1 MTTAMATMTLTMS
14 MNGQINRKKR
24 EQRMQRVA
32 KSNKEAE
39 QQQRQTAEK
48 EATREEVNATCRHR
62 HHGRS
67 AAGNYHKQQQFP
79 YMYECGLRVSVTA
92 EKK

>member
-1 MTTAMATMTLTMS
+1 MATMTLTMS

-24 EQRMQRVA
+24 EQRMQRVE
-32 KSNKEAE
+32 KNKKKAE
-39 QQQRQTAEK
+39 QQQQQIAENRERQE
-48 EATREEVNATCRHR
+48 EANATCRHR

-79 YMYECGLRVSVTA
+79 IYV
-92 EKK
+92 